1 MSLLDH
7 PLRAAIAVL
16 LLASAVGACR
26 ELPDLRQRACGN
38 GVVDPGEDCDMYAPA
53 GQRCG
58 RAGTPVACRFE
69 CSVSPDADTP
79 VCPTGWQCGTD
90 DICRAATGSFVP
102 TATPIEAAVERVLL
116 GDFQGT
122 GRAAVLGLGSASS
135 IGAAYARLFFL
146 QDDGTPVESALLGF
160 PVVSPVLGDLSGDGR
175 DDFVFTLIGGLG
187 VMLGQPSRELRPVAY
202 PLLSV
207 QAGATTR
214 VLPVRP
220 HPLSVL
226 NEDRVL
232 LLSVGDSGQLLALSE
247 SDHVIANLP
256 HPHEQLASDP
266 VLADVIRDPS
276 APCGELVFAYRGD
289 PDVWMVQPCNAD
301 GTWAGPETS
310 LRKAASLPSGFTVE
324 SGAFV
329 ADMDGDH
336 ELDLLV
342 GSDASEIFLA
352 FGCGDGRF
360 CASKDDATT
369 AGSMVPIEGHLAAA
383 CADEPME
390 VTRTPIAVGDVNGD
404 AITDVVTASEILV
417 VREVEAEASVVR
429 VGVCPAATKLV
440 GRWTTAKIVDLN
452 RDGRPDVIAGS
463 SVEPDLE
470 FYAGT
475 GLDRLNMTRLT
486 TPAPVRHLTVGD
498 FDGDQVPDV
507 AAGLVGVV
515 DPSSGARTDALAIA
529 YGRVQHAPEPIVV
542 VNAFQGITQV
552 VAAHFDDADA
562 IEELGVVARNDE
574 GLQTITVFL
583 SNGGR
588 RLLAPFGL
596 VGSPTG
602 PGPDAA
608 IEGSPLS
615 ITLGDF
621 DADGNLD
628 IASLALPSQGCTLE
642 TCQYRLWVTRSE
654 GQAKLA
660 QSVFSDYLPSDFTP
674 FVSSD
679 GAGIEVAA
687 FLRPADLDGDG
698 VDDPVLLTPS
708 KQSPDRSVLGWA
720 KMIANETL
728 AFGTVEALSHGP
740 IRLSSRSQ
748 PIVQDLDGDGVF
760 DVMAVSGAA
769 SERQLVV
776 AWGSGG
782 IDLQAPLVVDVP
794 GQPLGFALIQ
804 ADTDVLKEALVV
816 AREGVYLLGR
826 DPEAPRVWSAAPIES
841 VPGGTSVAVRDI
853 DGDGIDDFAIADA
866 LGVRLYRGR
875 GAVP

>member
-1 MSLLDH
+1 MLLV
-7 PLRAAIAVL
+7 AFAVG
-16 LLASAVGACR
+16 SAVSCR

-38 GVVDPGEDCDMYAPA
+38 GVVDPGEDCDTFAPA

-58 RAGTPVACRFE
+58 RAATPVACRFE
-69 CSVSPDADTP
+69 CSLSPVADTP

-102 TATPIEAAVERVLL
+102 MATPIEAAVERVLL

-122 GRAAVLGLGSASS
+122 GRAAVLGLGSANS

-146 QDDGTPVESALLGF
+146 QDDGTPVESTLLGF
-160 PVVSPVLGDLSGDGR
+160 PVISPVLGDLSGDGR

-202 PLLSV
+202 PLLTV

-226 NEDRVL
+226 DEDRVL
-232 LLSVGDSGQLLALSE
+232 LLSVGETGRLLALSDSE
-247 SDHVIANLP
+247 HVIANLP
-256 HPHEQLASDP
+256 HPHERMLGEP

-276 APCGELVFAYRGD
+276 APCGELVFTYLDD
-289 PDVWMVQPCNAD
+289 PNVWMVQPCNAD

-310 LRKAASLPSGFTVE
+310 LRKAATLPSGFTVE
-324 SGAFV
+324 TGAFV
-329 ADMDGDH
+329 ADLDGDQ

-342 GSDASEIFLA
+342 GSEASTMFVA

-360 CASKDDATT
+360 CANKEDPTT
-369 AGSMVPIEGHLAAA
+369 AGWLLPIVGHLAAA
-383 CADEPME
+383 CEDEPME
-390 VTRTPIAVGDVNGD
+390 VARTPIAVGDVNGD
-404 AITDVVTASEILV
+404 GIADVVTSSEILV
-417 VREVEAEASVVR
+417 VRELAAEASTVR

-440 GRWTTAKIVDLN
+440 GQWTTARIVDLN

-463 SVEPDLE
+463 SFEPDLE

-486 TPAPVRHLTVGD
+486 TPAPVRHLSVGD
-498 FDGDQVPDV
+498 FDGDQVPDL
-507 AAGLVGVV
+507 AAALAGVV
-515 DPSSGARTDALAIA
+515 DPSSGVRTDALAIA
-529 YGRVQHAPEPIVV
+529 YGRVQHAPEPIVIV
-542 VNAFQGITQV
+542 AAFQGIAQV
-552 VAAHFDDADA
+552 VAAHFDYADA
-562 IEELGVVARNDE
+562 IEELGVVAVSEE

-608 IEGSPLS
+608 VEGSPLS
-615 ITLGDF
+615 VALGDF

-628 IASLALPSQGCTLE
+628 IASLALPSQGCSLE

-654 GQAKLA
+654 GQARLA
-660 QSVFSDYLPSDFTP
+660 QSVFSDYLPGDFTP
-674 FVSSD
+674 IVASET
-679 GAGIEVAA
+679 AGMEVAA
-687 FLRPADLDGDG
+687 FMRVADLDGDG
-698 VDDPVLLTPS
+698 VDDPVLLTPW
-708 KQSPDRSVLGWA
+708 KHDPNQTVLGWA
-720 KMIANETL
+720 KMIHAQETL
-728 AFGTVEALSHGP
+728 VFGTVEALSHGP
-740 IRLSSRSQ
+740 IRMTAKSQ
-748 PIVQDLDGDGVF
+748 PIVWDLDDDGHL
-760 DVMAVSGAA
+760 DVMVLSGGAT
-769 SERQLVV
+769 ERQVLV
-776 AWGSGG
+776 AWGSTGV
-782 IDLQAPLVVDVP
+782 DLLAPVP
-794 GQPLGFALIQ
+794 IELPANPSGFAMIQ
-804 ADTDVLKEALVV
+804 ADTDVLKEVLVV

-826 DPEAPRVWSAAPIES
+826 DPAAPRVWSTEKLADMA
-841 VPGGTSVAVRDI
+841 GGTSVAVRDI
-853 DGDGIDDFAIADA
+853 DGDGIEDFAIADA